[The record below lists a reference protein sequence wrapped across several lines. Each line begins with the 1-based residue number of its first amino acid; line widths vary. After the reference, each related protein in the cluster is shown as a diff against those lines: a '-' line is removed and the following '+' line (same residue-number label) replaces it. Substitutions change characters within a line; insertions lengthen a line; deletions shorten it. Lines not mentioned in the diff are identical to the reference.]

1 MCIGWAEFKSQ
12 WFIINGPQVLTWTGR
27 WFMQRQGGAALGVS
41 LPWRGAS
48 RSRQP
53 LSQPRPPPGLQHTCD
68 GAALLSGPCCSRFIP
83 PWSLPEARLGE
94 RVCREG
100 VRGPAPSSPFPGEGL
115 PCEES
120 WKHCLAWVICLL
132 LGLLKCSEHL
142 ANRMF
147 FTQQLP
153 KAKSGFD
160 PLAQFPAFFS
170 FLIDVEMIA
179 QSNLS
184 LGMNYAGVIG
194 SRQGELIWSE
204 EFFMETEILSANPGL
219 SY

>member
-1 MCIGWAEFKSQ
+1 
-12 WFIINGPQVLTWTGR
+12 
-27 WFMQRQGGAALGVS
+27 
-41 LPWRGAS
+41 
-48 RSRQP
+48 
-53 LSQPRPPPGLQHTCD
+53 
-68 GAALLSGPCCSRFIP
+68 
-83 PWSLPEARLGE
+83 
-94 RVCREG
+94 
-100 VRGPAPSSPFPGEGL
+100 
-115 PCEES
+115 
-120 WKHCLAWVICLL
+120 
-132 LGLLKCSEHL
+132 
-142 ANRMF
+142 MF